1 VNCHVTAH
9 EAQIDL
15 REETSI
21 ALFRITQ
28 ESLTN
33 IAKHAKASQVEIIL
47 TFQGKELL
55 LLISDNGQGLTMG
68 WSTKE
73 GSYGLQGMR
82 ERALALGGELT
93 VDSKANQGVQLLLR
107 VPL

>member
-9 EAQIDL
+9 EAQIEL
-15 REETSI
+15 CEETAI